1 MGCCCRTGKSDP
13 VTPRA
18 SSAVTRLAVLSAITK
33 DEAGLLATIP
43 TVMPIPN
50 LPSLGNV
57 RSTTPPPLARIQ
69 RDSSL
74 PVPDVA
80 ADPTQL
86 VARALAIL
94 AEETD
99 SWQKRRV
106 PFIVPPT

>member
-1 MGCCCRTGKSDP
+1 
-13 VTPRA
+13 
-18 SSAVTRLAVLSAITK
+18 
-33 DEAGLLATIP
+33 
-43 TVMPIPN
+43 MPIPN
-50 LPSLGNV
+50 LPSRGSV
-57 RSTTPPPLARIQ
+57 RATTPSPLARLH
-69 RDSSL
+69 RESSL

-80 ADPTQL
+80 TDPTQL